1 MMRHSLNS
9 TSFGELVSDDSPS
22 LHVRRI
28 LPLSRSSGNDGIP
41 VLRSCAES
49 GINLFPMER
58 LLLFF
63 IISAAFPFGLFA
75 SDSLPFLVSIGGQAA
90 KDGTPFAKI
99 EHPVA
104 ADATRGRIEERHD
117 HCEREYG
124 DCEKRTG
131 PRLNARGDFAPGQ
144 NQNDHRQ
151 NDGRK
156 EASCRKLH
164 HERGERRQHGQYP
177 LYNQV
182 AFIRAKRFVFRNPTS
197 WRYEHRRTPL
207 RCFFA
212 ETAFAG
218 FDVARPTAATVSD
231 SATSI

>member
-104 ADATRGRIEERHD
+104 ADAELAVESKSDMIIVNVNMVTAKNEPVQGSTPAVILLQGKTKTTID
-117 HCEREYG
+117 
-124 DCEKRTG
+124 KTM
-131 PRLNARGDFAPGQ
+131 
-144 NQNDHRQ
+144 
-151 NDGRK
+151 DGK
-156 EASCRKLH
+156 KLPAGNYIMSVAS
-164 HERGERRQHGQYP
+164 EG
-177 LYNQV
+177 N
-182 AFIRAKRFVFRNPTS
+182 
-197 WRYEHRRTPL
+197 
-207 RCFFA
+207 
-212 ETAFAG
+212 TA
-218 FDVARPTAATVSD
+218 
-231 SATSI
+231 SILFTIK